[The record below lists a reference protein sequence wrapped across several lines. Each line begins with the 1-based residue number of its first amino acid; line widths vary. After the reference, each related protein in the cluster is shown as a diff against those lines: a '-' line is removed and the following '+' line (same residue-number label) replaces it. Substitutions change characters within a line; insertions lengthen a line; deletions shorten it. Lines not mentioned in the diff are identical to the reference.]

1 MTVVYIFT
9 KYDYNLKTFIEFL
22 PKFVGGAVTPGATM
36 RASSSDSADVEVLV
50 EFLDFEPP
58 RSDELKGV
66 GVTGCEEPLLP
77 LWELPVPLWEL
88 PVPLWELPVWK
99 AGSALPK
106 GSIKS
111 EMLSSISVNSLTLLS
126 TLF

>member
-1 MTVVYIFT
+1 M
-9 KYDYNLKTFIEFL
+9 
-22 PKFVGGAVTPGATM
+22 TPGATM

-88 PVPLWELPVWK
+88 PVPLWELPFPLCELPVWK

-106 GSIKS
+106 GSMKS
-111 EMLSSISVNSLTLLS
+111 EMLSSISVNSLLS